1 MSKFV
6 KITKGLNINLL
17 GEAEKVLVHAQ
28 HPDTIAIKPTD
39 ILGLTPKLA
48 VAVGDKVEAGTP
60 LFFDKG
66 NEKIKVVSPVSGEV
80 IEINRGEKR
89 KILEIKVLTD
99 KEIRYKE
106 FKKAD
111 PKNLSREEILETLLS
126 SGAWPFIRQ
135 RPFAIMANPNDM
147 PKSIFISAF
156 DSNPLAPDNDFIV
169 HSNGEDFQTGLDAI
183 CKLTSGKVHLN
194 INADA
199 TPSKVFTNSKGVQIN
214 KISGKHPAGNVGVQ
228 IHHIDPVNKGEVVW
242 YLYPQDVLL
251 IGRLFNQGKFDATR
265 VVALTGAQVKSPKY
279 YKTYIGASVKSITS
293 DNSIALNSRYIS
305 GNVLT
310 GTKVSPEGYLGFYD
324 SQMTIIP
331 EGDYYE
337 FMGWLMPG
345 LNKLSNSRAFF
356 SWLSPNKKYNL
367 DTNLHGEHRAFV
379 VTGEYEKVFP
389 FDIYPVQLLKA
400 IIVEDI
406 EMIEKLG
413 IYEVAEEDFALCEFV
428 CTSKIDVQKIV
439 RQGLDLI
446 KKEMS

>member
-48 VAVGDKVEAGTP
+48 VSVGDTVEAGTP
-60 LFFDKG
+60 LFFDKS

-89 KILEIKVLTD
+89 RILEIKVLTD

-156 DSNPLAPDNDFIV
+156 DTNPLAPDNDFIV
-169 HSNGEDFQTGLDAI
+169 HSHGEDFQTGLDAI

-194 INADA
+194 INADS

-214 KISGKHPAGNVGVQ
+214 KISGKHPAGNVGTQ
-228 IHHIDPVNKGEVVW
+228 IHHIDPINKGEIVW

-251 IGRLFNQGKFDATR
+251 IGRLFKQGKFDATR
-265 VVALTGAQVKSPKY
+265 VVALAGSQVKSPKY
-279 YKTYIGASVKSITS
+279 YKTVIGASVKSITA
-293 DNSIALNSRYIS
+293 DNTIALNSRYIS

-310 GTKVSPEGYLGFYD
+310 GTKVSPDGYLGFYD
-324 SQMTIIP
+324 TQITIIP

-337 FMGWLMPG
+337 FMGWLKPG

-356 SWLSPNKKYNL
+356 SWLMPHKKYNL

-406 EMIEKLG
+406 ELIEKLG

-446 KKEMS
+446 KKEMC

>member
-6 KITKGLNINLL
+6 KITKGLNINLV
-17 GEAEKVLVHAQ
+17 GEAEKVMVHAQ
-28 HPDTIAIKPTD
+28 HPDTVAIKPPD

-60 LFFDKG
+60 LFYDKG
-66 NEKIKVVSPVSGEV
+66 NDKIKVVAPLSGEV

-89 KILEIKVLTD
+89 KILEVKILTD
-99 KEIRYKE
+99 KQINYKE

-111 PKNLSREEILETLLS
+111 PKNLSREEIIETLMAA
-126 SGAWPFIRQ
+126 GAWPFIRQ
-135 RPFAIMANPNDM
+135 RPFAIMANPNDT

-156 DSNPLAPDNDFIV
+156 DTAPLAPDNDFIV

-183 CKLTSGKVHLN
+183 CKLTNGKVHLN
-194 INADA
+194 INADT

-228 IHHIDPVNKGEVVW
+228 IHHIDPINKGDIVW

-251 IGRLFNQGKFDATR
+251 IGRLFNQGRFDATR

-279 YKTYIGASVKSITS
+279 YKTYIGASIKSIIS
-293 DNSIALNSRYIS
+293 DNTIALNSRYIS

-324 SQMTIIP
+324 TQVTIIP
-331 EGDYYE
+331 EGNYYE

-356 SWLSPNKKYNL
+356 SWLMPNKKYNL

-406 EMIEKLG
+406 DMIEKLG

-428 CTSKIDVQKIV
+428 CTSKIEVQKIV
-439 RQGLDLI
+439 RQGIDLI
-446 KKEMS
+446 RRELF